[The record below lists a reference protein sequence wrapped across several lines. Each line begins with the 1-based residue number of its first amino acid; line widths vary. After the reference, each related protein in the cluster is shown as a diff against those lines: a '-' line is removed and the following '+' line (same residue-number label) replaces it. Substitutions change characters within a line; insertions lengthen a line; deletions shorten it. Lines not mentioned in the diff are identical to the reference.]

1 MLLSNISY
9 IDITQNYSLPMLG
22 YGDRSE
28 WSKGVYDNIYAY
40 LWTLKNEKGSYN
52 WIILDLCFL
61 SIYAPRPLIRLGE

>member
-28 WSKGVYDNIYAY
+28 WSKGVSDNIYAY
-40 LWTLKNEKGSYN
+40 L
-52 WIILDLCFL
+52 
-61 SIYAPRPLIRLGE
+61 